1 MASIDLDLSIAAW
14 RKSSYSNGSGGDCLE
29 VAEGFATWRKSS
41 HSNSSGGDCLE
52 VADGHPG
59 VVPVRDSK
67 RPEGPAL
74 IIPASAWTPFVE
86 AVKAS

>member
-29 VAEGFATWRKSS
+29 VA
-41 HSNSSGGDCLE
+41 
-52 VADGHPG
+52 DGHPG

-74 IIPASAWTPFVE
+74 VIPASVWTPFVE